1 MTNSRLFKIC
11 FAIFWWVSKPR
22 DLNRKGGEEEKEFFR
37 HPRRISG
44 PRPVWTGSSYGKH
57 ALGRI
62 GRSTH
67 GVTSAFGTMRTSE
80 GTQLMSAFG
89 GKADIAVSKRHVC
102 F

>member
-62 GRSTH
+62 GRMYARRDVRFWH
-67 GVTSAFGTMRTSE
+67 N
-80 GTQLMSAFG
+80 
-89 GKADIAVSKRHVC
+89 ADIRGHSTDVR
-102 F
+102 FWG